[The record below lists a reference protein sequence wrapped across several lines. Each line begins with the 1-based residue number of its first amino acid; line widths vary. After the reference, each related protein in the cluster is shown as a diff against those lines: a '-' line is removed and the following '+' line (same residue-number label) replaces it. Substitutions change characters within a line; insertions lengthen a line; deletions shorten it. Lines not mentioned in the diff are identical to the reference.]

1 MNLKTGLE
9 SLPSFL
15 FSSTAVLLAA
25 IVGRLEIF
33 FLCGRA
39 LVHVNQTEEN
49 KVLSDDCH
57 HISYWY
63 CVTSILTGN
72 YSLCEQQTMHSTIV

>member
-1 MNLKTGLE
+1 MQFFQRLTDEHKSVNLKTHLE

-25 IVGRLEIF
+25 IVGRIEIF

-39 LVHVNQTEEN
+39 LMHVNQTEEN
-49 KVLSDDCH
+49 TASFK
-57 HISYWY
+57 
-63 CVTSILTGN
+63 GPFR
-72 YSLCEQQTMHSTIV
+72 

>member
-25 IVGRLEIF
+25 IVGRLAIV

-39 LVHVNQTEEN
+39 LMHVTGNQTEEN
-49 KVLSDDCH
+49 SASFKGPFRTSHKLLVLCD
-57 HISYWY
+57 
-63 CVTSILTGN
+63 
-72 YSLCEQQTMHSTIV
+72 